1 LIWNIYFLLLN
12 YFVYCL
18 ATFNR
23 LNKIIERFTLIFR
36 SKRKQ
41 IRKT

>member
-1 LIWNIYFLLLN
+1 M
-12 YFVYCL
+12 
-18 ATFNR
+18 
-23 LNKIIERFTLIFR
+23 KIIERFTLIFR